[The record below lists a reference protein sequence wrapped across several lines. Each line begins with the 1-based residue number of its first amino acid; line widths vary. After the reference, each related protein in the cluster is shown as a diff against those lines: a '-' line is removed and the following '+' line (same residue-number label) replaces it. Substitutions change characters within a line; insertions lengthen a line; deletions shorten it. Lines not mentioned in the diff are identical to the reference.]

1 MSNHDGIYKLQAAV
15 ASYLDTNLNTYASG
29 VAKDLPIVQAGDFG
43 DRGRDHIY
51 IMVEDYTQDPP
62 HSGSYQARV
71 MVGIATT
78 RETTLV
84 THQSYCRAVFDLL
97 TDADIASYLSGIT
110 GNKIRVYQV
119 EDDHSFTIG
128 AISDGLRFA
137 QVTFTC
143 RTYLAP

>member
-1 MSNHDGIYKLQAAV
+1 MSNHDGIYLLQSAI
-15 ASYLDTNLNTYASG
+15 ASYLNTNKATYASAAAAS
-29 VAKDLPIVQAGDFG
+29 VPIVQAGDFG

-51 IMVEDYTQDPP
+51 VMCEDYTQDPP

-78 RETTLV
+78 RETTLA
-84 THQSYCRAVFDLL
+84 THQSYCRAIFDLL
-97 TDADIASYLSGIT
+97 CDSDLATYLSAIT

-119 EDDHSFTIG
+119 EDDHAFSLG
-128 AISDGLRFA
+128 AITDGLRFA